1 MQARFLAWTALLT
14 VISSASVA
22 QEATESWLPDQ
33 LTLPQDATVTVDR
46 AIGLSTRMKTL
57 TTEADPELLFQQWQ
71 ASLSE
76 AGYDL
81 RDQSPTV
88 AGTQIQFSGYA
99 IDNAKI
105 VVLPSADG
113 YTVIQIDAT
122 LD

>member
-1 MQARFLAWTALLT
+1 ML
-14 VISSASVA
+14 SSASVA
-22 QEATESWLPDQ
+22 QEATESWLPGE

-57 TTEADPELLFQQWQ
+57 TTETDTETLFARWRED
-71 ASLSE
+71 LTE

-81 RDQSPTV
+81 RAQSRTF
-88 AGTQIQFSGYA
+88 AGAQIQFSGYA